1 MAREIGPP
9 SCGSAGE
16 CGNGVAR
23 HYGTLTTQIAALGS
37 FSGHREGSR
46 RKLDVSYLPM
56 GALDQLSTAGLIGQT
71 YGFAVGTALATLL
84 LVLVWRSGGTDRRP
98 RFLFAA
104 CILIADL
111 SGLAKNIALVLNV
124 SPKSLLAGQIR
135 SIGFIA
141 AALLPLSLMIIWRK
155 NAVSG
160 VRRRV
165 GDALV
170 VYAATS
176 GLFIGACLAL
186 GAWTPSFSSSNAV
199 LLNQDFVGNLTIY
212 NGFFLIVLGATFL
225 LPGTLDNLTDRLAIS
240 LMIAGLFLSS
250 VSAALDAYATF
261 PAALAQIVRISRFQ
275 SIVLVLIGSLVYFSR
290 FRAADIFAKQAM
302 RLLLGSILA
311 MVAAFLALGP
321 IPSMARE
328 TVFPH
333 AVILLCA
340 AIITGCSMVLYVHL
354 GRQTD
359 ILVERRIFG
368 KRDTRLAILEF
379 RDGLGLLE
387 SEPAVLSAT
396 QALAVEILDV
406 KPDEV
411 SVRNFEPGGE
421 VASVSIPILPQ
432 GNLHLVVPLTGNR
445 RTLLTAEIDS
455 LREIT
460 LHAGRRLDELDRE
473 QERMESLRLESRLSQ
488 QLVEA
493 ELRALRAQI
502 NPHFLFNSLNTIA
515 ALISLEPEKAEKF
528 TVRLAKVF
536 RYVLLHADQPLSAI
550 DEEIDFLRTYLEI
563 EQIRFG
569 ERLLIEFDVES
580 SIAHTAVPSL
590 ILQPLVENAI
600 KHGVAPKVGKSRIV
614 VQAQRRDGL
623 ILLSVEDDGIGLVAN
638 GSQSGRPLSGAGTG
652 VGLQNVRERLQTMYG
667 AAASLSL
674 VNIQG
679 GGSRATLEIPVG
691 ER

>member
-1 MAREIGPP
+1 MDA
-9 SCGSAGE
+9 
-16 CGNGVAR
+16 
-23 HYGTLTTQIAALGS
+23 
-37 FSGHREGSR
+37 F
-46 RKLDVSYLPM
+46 
-56 GALDQLSTAGLIGQT
+56 DQLSTAGLIGQT

-84 LVLVWRSGGTDRRP
+84 VALVWRSGGADRGP

-104 CILIADL
+104 CILIANL
-111 SGLAKNIALVLNV
+111 SGLAKNIALALNV

-135 SIGFIA
+135 SFGFIA
-141 AALLPLSLMIIWRK
+141 AAMLPLSIMIIWRN
-155 NAVSG
+155 NAVSEI
-160 VRRRV
+160 RRRIGNGLV
-165 GDALV
+165 IYALS
-170 VYAATS
+170 S
-176 GLFIGACLAL
+176 GLLIAGCLAF
-186 GAWTPSFSSSNAV
+186 GTWIPSFISSASAFHL

-212 NGFFLIVLGATFL
+212 NGFLLVLLGASFL
-225 LPGTLDNLTDRLAIS
+225 LPGTLDNLTDRVAIS

-250 VSAALDAYATF
+250 VSAVLDSYVSHPTT
-261 PAALAQIVRISRFQ
+261 LAHIISIARLQ
-275 SIVLVLIGSLVYFSR
+275 SIVLLLIGALFYFSR

-302 RLLLGSILA
+302 RLLLGSALA
-311 MVAAFLALGP
+311 IVAASVALGP
-321 IPSMARE
+321 VASMAR
-328 TVFPH
+328 TTASPR

-340 AIITGCSMVLYVHL
+340 AILTGCAMLLYVHL
-354 GRQTD
+354 GRWTD
-359 ILVERRIFG
+359 VLVERRIFG

-379 RDGLGLLE
+379 RDSLGLFD
-387 SEPAVLSAT
+387 SKAIVVSAT
-396 QALAVEILDV
+396 QALAVEILGM

-411 SVRNFEPGGE
+411 SVQNFEPDGKA
-421 VASVSIPILPQ
+421 ASVVVPILPRG

-455 LREIT
+455 LREIA

-473 QERMESLRLESRLSQ
+473 EERMESIRLESRLSQ

-550 DEEIDFLRTYLEI
+550 DEEMDFLRTYLEI

-569 ERLLIEFDVES
+569 ERLLVEFDVEN

-600 KHGVAPKVGKSRIV
+600 KHGIAPKVSKSRIL
-614 VQAQRRDGL
+614 VQAKRRDGMV
-623 ILLSVEDDGIGLVAN
+623 LLSVEDDGIGLFAN
-638 GSQSGRPLSGAGTG
+638 GKQLGRSLSGAGSGTG
-652 VGLQNVRERLQTMYG
+652 VGLQNVRERLHTMYG
-667 AAASLSL
+667 TTASLSL
-674 VNIQG
+674 VDIPG

-691 ER
+691 E